1 MLLFAEIFGRE
12 DSVNTNKEIPIDD
25 NTIIEIGM
33 SSKEAFEKLYYA
45 TDKVLYAYILSF
57 LKNHEDTMDV
67 LHDTYIKIRSAAHL
81 YKPMNKPMAWVF
93 TIARNLAKT
102 KITQNKRNLYRDN
115 THIENDLSFSYVTD
129 AEDRMV
135 LITVLKELTEEE
147 RSIILLHAVSGLKH
161 KEIAEVL
168 NLPLSTV
175 LSKYN
180 RGLKKL
186 KNKLEKKGVRYE

>member
-1 MLLFAEIFGRE
+1 MLLFDEMLGGNNSICSKE
-12 DSVNTNKEIPIDD
+12 DVFIDD
-25 NTIIEIGM
+25 NVIIDIGKN
-33 SSKEAFEKLYYA
+33 SKEAFEKFYYA
-45 TDKVLYAYILSF
+45 TDRILYAYILSI

-67 LHDTYIKIRSAAHL
+67 LHDTYIKVRMAAHL

-102 KITQNKRNLYRDN
+102 KITKNKRTLYYNSKD
-115 THIENDLSFSYVTD
+115 IENNANFSYITD
-129 AEDRMV
+129 VEDKMV
-135 LITVLKELTEEE
+135 LITVLNNLTDEE

-161 KEIAEVL
+161 KEIAE
-168 NLPLSTV
+168 NLKIPLSTV

-186 KNKLEKKGVRYE
+186 KNSLEKKGVRYE

>member
-1 MLLFAEIFGRE
+1 MLLFAEVLGGAE
-12 DSVNTNKEIPIDD
+12 SVNSNKEIPIDD
-25 NTIIEIGM
+25 DMIMEIGKN
-33 SSKEAFEKLYYA
+33 SKEAFEKFYYA

-93 TIARNLAKT
+93 TIARNLAMT
-102 KITQNKRNLYRDN
+102 KITKNKRTLYSDKPD
-115 THIENDLSFSYVTD
+115 IENDLSFSYVTD
-129 AEDRMV
+129 VEDKMV
-135 LITVLKELTEEE
+135 LITVLKELSNEEG
-147 RSIILLHAVSGLKH
+147 SIILLHAISGLKH
-161 KEIAEVL
+161 KEIAEDL
-168 NLPLSTV
+168 KLPLSTV

-186 KNKLEKKGVRYE
+186 KNILEKKGVRYE

>member
-1 MLLFAEIFGRE
+1 MLLFAEILGGVE
-12 DSVNTNKEIPIDD
+12 SVNNNKEIPIDD

-33 SSKEAFEKLYYA
+33 SSKEAFEKFYYA
-45 TDKVLYAYILSF
+45 TDKVLYAYILSI

-102 KITQNKRNLYRDN
+102 KITKNKRTLYSDN
-115 THIENDLSFSYVTD
+115 TEIENDLSFSYVTD
-129 AEDRMV
+129 VEDRMV
-135 LITVLKELTEEE
+135 LITVLKELTDEE

-161 KEIAEVL
+161 KEIAEDL
-168 NLPLSTV
+168 KLPLSTV

-186 KNKLEKKGVRYE
+186 KNILEKKGVRYE